1 MIDALLKVGGTTVLV
16 PCLFALLVGSCA
28 KGLFGVHQSR
38 RATRKDF
45 LDLWSHKDVHD
56 ELWLQTVIR
65 HLFGEWL
72 PVPVIRLLMTSPQ
85 SGRALVEISDAWDFL
100 EIEDETQSLRWKA
113 PKHAKPSC
121 RRREFRLWMLAYWVL
136 GLLAIGMMIHA
147 LTGSAEGTALI
158 VHWVLAIELAVFAAA
173 CLLRGENLKAAHA
186 AVPRWLALP

>member
-1 MIDALLKVGGTTVLV
+1 MIDALLKVGGSKFLV
-16 PCLFALLVGSCA
+16 PCLFALMVVACA

-72 PVPVIRLLMTSPQ
+72 LVPVIRLLMTSPQ
-85 SGRALVEISDAWDFL
+85 SGRALVEISGAWDFL
-100 EIEDETQSLRWKA
+100 EVEDETQSLRWKA
-113 PKHAKPSC
+113 PRHGKAS
-121 RRREFRLWMLAYWVL
+121 RRKLEIGLSTLAYGVL
-136 GLLAIGMMIHA
+136 GVSAIGMMIYA
-147 LTGSAEGTALI
+147 LGGSAEGTALI
-158 VHWVLAIELAVFAAA
+158 VHWVLAIELAVFAIV
-173 CLLRGENLKAAHA
+173 CLLHGENLKAAHA